1 MAFLKNWIAQV
12 KKTFEKDVSAPTPE
26 PPKFHAAT
34 ETDTAPVQPRVV
46 ATIVAAQAH
55 QSHDQPSTPKTPHL
69 RAKQWLSGCVILDTE
84 TTGLNSDDEIV
95 EISII
100 DHQGK
105 VLLDTRIRPQKPI
118 PSVATDIHGI
128 NNEMVTSAPRWNEV
142 HEAVFAALAN
152 RHVVIFNAEF
162 DLRMLQQ
169 TAAKYGLTAPAIMAS
184 CAMTAYAEYYGD
196 WDEVCK
202 RWRFQ
207 SLALAANQQCIQI
220 VGNLHSALADCKT
233 TQRVLQAMA
242 ANPVHH
248 DRFEPEL
255 EADTHKKCG
264 CDFGTF
270 VHAYMEYAEFSG
282 WSTSKSLAIAKCEN
296 WITQSIGPAGLA
308 LEWKET
314 GVDPLAQW
322 KSDRKFLTHRIENMT
337 PNEVA
342 IALDAGEN
350 INQGD
355 ANGVTPLIMAAQR
368 TYDLAVLQLLINRG
382 ADINARDIGGQT
394 ALHRAVVRGFET
406 LACIQ
411 LLVKA
416 GASIDIADNANAT
429 PLSLAIAARC
439 DEEVMAF
446 LQKNGSKLQTKE
458 GAATP
463 LHYAARHNPEQIPDL
478 LKRGA
483 NPNAYDDKRRT
494 PLYWAMWARDPENM
508 VLAIRYLVE
517 GGADLEWSNSNKETP
532 FIYALKN
539 PLVPAEVVDCIV
551 QLGANI
557 KTKNRYGTTPL
568 HFAAKHSLGP
578 EKILVLLRHGVDS
591 ESITDRAGKT
601 PKDYLTERAS
611 FPWPTG
617 G

>member
-1 MAFLKNWIAQV
+1 MAFLNNWIAQV
-12 KKTFEKDVSAPTPE
+12 KKTFVKDVPPAPE
-26 PPKFHAAT
+26 PTKFHAAT
-34 ETDTAPVQPRVV
+34 ETDTTPVQPRVV
-46 ATIVAAQAH
+46 ATLVAAQAH
-55 QSHDQPSTPKTPHL
+55 QSHDQSSIPETPHL

-105 VLLDTRIRPQKPI
+105 VLLDTRVRPQKPI
-118 PSVATDIHGI
+118 PSIATDIHGI
-128 NNEMVTSAPRWNEV
+128 NNEMVASAPRWSEV

-152 RHVVIFNAEF
+152 RNVVIFNAEF

-169 TAAKYGLTAPAIMAS
+169 TASKYGLTAPPIMAS

-196 WDEVCK
+196 WDEARQ

-207 SLALAANQQCIQI
+207 SLALAANQQGIQMEEK
-220 VGNLHSALADCKT
+220 LHSALVDCKT

-255 EADTHKKCG
+255 EADTHKQCG

-270 VHAYMEYAEFSG
+270 VHAYMEYAKFSG

-314 GVDPLAQW
+314 GVDPLASW
-322 KSDRKFLTHRIENMT
+322 KSDLELFSHRIQNMT

-342 IALDAGEN
+342 MALDAGED
-350 INQGD
+350 INQVDSNGD
-355 ANGVTPLIMAAQR
+355 TPLMMAALR
-368 TYDLAVLQLLINRG
+368 NLDLAVLQLLIDRG
-382 ADINARDIGGQT
+382 SDINARNKYGET

-406 LACIQ
+406 LKCVQ

-416 GASIDIADNANAT
+416 GAPIDITTIGNTT
-429 PLSLAIAARC
+429 PLSEAIRVKC
-439 DEEVMAF
+439 HDVVIF
-446 LQKNGSKLQTKE
+446 LRENGSKLQTKE
-458 GAATP
+458 DTATT
-463 LHYAARHNPEQIPDL
+463 LHYAARHSPGQIPDL

-483 NPNAYDDKRRT
+483 NPNAFDDKGRT
-494 PLYWAMWARDPENM
+494 PLYWAMLGKNPANM
-508 VLAIRYLVE
+508 RLSIRYLVE
-517 GGADLEWSNSNKETP
+517 GGANLECNNSNMETP
-532 FIYALKN
+532 LIYALKN
-539 PLVPAEVVDCIV
+539 TSVPAEIVDCIV

-568 HFAAKHSLGP
+568 HLAAKHSLGP
-578 EKILVLLRHGVDS
+578 EKIQVLLRHGADS
-591 ESITDRAGKT
+591 ENITDRAGKT

-611 FPWPTG
+611 FPWPIRN
-617 G
+617 